1 MLKSPQFF
9 TTVALVMA
17 RTLTTQPTQGHPQPD
32 AATLNTKL
40 LQAVCTHDWGEAV
53 KIVEQMIITT
63 PSSNQIQHKKLEIYR
78 TRMQSFFD
86 SEANTQIFSK
96 SCSSVFSRSAPGQN

>member
-1 MLKSPQFF
+1 
-9 TTVALVMA
+9 MA
-17 RTLTTQPTQGHPQPD
+17 RTLTTQPTEGHSQAD

-40 LQAVCTHDWGEAV
+40 LQAVSTHDWGEAI
-53 KIVEQMIITT
+53 KIVDQMIIAT

-86 SEANTQIFSK
+86 SEANTQIIPK
-96 SCSSVFSRSAPGQN
+96 S